1 MRKSSLVLAGTSL
14 ALALSLAA
22 CGGAP
27 EQAEETP
34 AAEVTE
40 APAEVAASDAAMEPP
55 VAEETAEPE
64 PEPTPTPTPTPT
76 KTAEPKK
83 EAAAAPEPKAEPVQ
97 VAELTPP
104 ASFNRCAV
112 CHTWEKGGEN
122 KLGPNLWGTYG
133 KQAGFHA
140 GFKYSDAMKDS
151 GVTWDD
157 ATLNQWLE
165 NPRKFIPGNRMS
177 FPGLKDEAKRQEIID
192 FLKKLK

>member
-34 AAEVTE
+34 AAEMTE
-40 APAEVAASDAAMEPP
+40 APAEAAAPGAAMEPP
-55 VAEETAEPE
+55 VAKETAEPE
-64 PEPTPTPTPTPT
+64 PEPTPTPTPT

-83 EAAAAPEPKAEPVQ
+83 EAAAEPKSDPVQ
-97 VAELTPP
+97 VFELTPP
-104 ASFNRCAV
+104 ASYSRCAV

-151 GVTWDD
+151 GVTWDE
-157 ATLNQWLE
+157 ASLHQWLE

>member
-1 MRKSSLVLAGTSL
+1 MRKSSLVLAGPTL

-27 EQAEETP
+27 EEAEEAP
-34 AAEVTE
+34 VAEVTE
-40 APAEVAASDAAMEPP
+40 EVAEVAEDPAMEPP

-64 PEPTPTPTPTPT
+64 VEATPTPTPTPT

-83 EAAAAPEPKAEPVQ
+83 EVAAAPEPKPEPVK
-97 VAELTPP
+97 VAALTPP
-104 ASFNRCAV
+104 ASYSRCAV

-133 KQAGFHA
+133 KGAGFHE
-140 GFKYSDAMKDS
+140 GFKYSTALKES
-151 GVTWDD
+151 GVTWDE
-157 ATLNQWLE
+157 ASLHQWLE

-177 FPGLKDEAKRQEIID
+177 FPGLRDEAKRQELID
-192 FLKKLK
+192 FLKQLK